1 MQTDNSWAGQT
12 EAGLLGFLGK
22 GWRKEEGERDL
33 PCLEK
38 ENQEA
43 ASEKVQDREH
53 SRHEKIGEMQP
64 ESATCLSPG
73 QLRRNIGSNT

>member
-1 MQTDNSWAGQT
+1 MRTANGWAEQT

-22 GWRKEEGERDL
+22 GRRKEEGERDL

-43 ASEKVQDREH
+43 ASKKVRDREH
-53 SRHEKIGEMQP
+53 SRHAGVREMQP
-64 ESATCLSPG
+64 
-73 QLRRNIGSNT
+73 GSGAAKMEYRL